1 MQHLISPFAD
11 ANKTLAQI
19 SANPRLQELT
29 YEFCTKFG
37 VKAHHHDHQLS
48 RDFILLVTDSGLPA
62 GKLRVDK
69 DSEGDFYIYTA
80 SHISKSRSSTRSGRD
95 TRDASKI
102 KDLLR
107 VVINNGEEPNDVR
120 LYDAYSGGL
129 NYAFRQTK
137 RHSAPSIHVSSDLT
151 IAMIEGIL
159 KINEQ
164 NLTNRMKDINN
175 LYVEYTNKLKTMRDE
190 RATHNRFIS
199 GSTVIGI
206 HKNMTSDMGKPFYLV
221 GEATWD
227 SGADKTFIT
236 KKLVRHASLSEVP
249 ELVSDVA
256 IIRTYFETHKDGSN
270 LAGNELGVAMQDQYF
285 YDIDIS
291 VGYVDRQVF
300 WVLIPKTAP

>member
-1 MQHLISPFAD
+1 
-11 ANKTLAQI
+11 
-19 SANPRLQELT
+19 
-29 YEFCTKFG
+29 
-37 VKAHHHDHQLS
+37 
-48 RDFILLVTDSGLPA
+48 VTDSGLPA
-62 GKLRVDK
+62 GKLTVNK
-69 DSEGDFYIYTA
+69 DSEGDYYIYTA
-80 SHISKSRSSTRSGRD
+80 SHISKARSSTRTGRD
-95 TRDASKI
+95 ARDASKI

-107 VVINNGEEPNDVR
+107 VVINNGEQPKDER
-120 LYDAYSGGL
+120 LYEVYVGGL

-137 RHSAPSIHVSSDLT
+137 SNSRPSIQVSSDLT

-164 NLTNRMKDINN
+164 NLTNRMTDINN
-175 LYVEYTNKLKTMRDE
+175 IYAAYTQDVKKMRDTNV
-190 RATHNRFIS
+190 THKRFTS

-206 HKNMTSDMGKPFYLV
+206 HKNMTLVDGKPFYLV

-227 SGADKTFIT
+227 SNTEKSSIT

-249 ELVSDVA
+249 ELVSDIA
-256 IIRTYFETHKDGSN
+256 IIRTYFETHKDGAS
-270 LAGNELGVAMQDQYF
+270 LDSNELGIGMQDRYF

>member
-1 MQHLISPFAD
+1 MQHLISQFAD

-19 SANPRLQELT
+19 SANQRLQELT

-37 VKAHHHDHQLS
+37 VKAHHHGGVVPQNS
-48 RDFILLVTDSGLPA
+48 ILLVTDSGLPA
-62 GKLRVDK
+62 GKLNVSK
-69 DSEGDFYIYTA
+69 DSEGDYYIYTA
-80 SHISKSRSSTRSGRD
+80 PHISKSRSSTRTGRD
-95 TRDASKI
+95 SRDASKI

-107 VVINNGEEPNDVR
+107 VVANNGEQPNDAR
-120 LYDAYSGGL
+120 LYESYSGGL

-137 RHSAPSIHVSSDLT
+137 SHSTPSIHVSSDLT

-164 NLTNRMKDINN
+164 NLTNRMEDINN
-175 LYVEYTNKLKTMRDE
+175 LYAAYTNDLKRMRDTNV
-190 RATHNRFIS
+190 THKRFTS

-206 HKNMTSDMGKPFYLV
+206 HKSMTDIDGKPFYLV

-227 SGADKTFIT
+227 SGVDKTTIT
-236 KKLVRHASLSEVP
+236 KNLVRHASLSEVP
-249 ELVSDVA
+249 ELVSDIA
-256 IIRTYFETHKDGSN
+256 IIRTYFETHKQGAN
-270 LAGNELGVAMQDQYF
+270 LDGNELGVAMQDQYF

>member
-11 ANKTLAQI
+11 ATKTLAQI

-29 YEFCTKFG
+29 YEFCTKFF
-37 VKAHHHDHQLS
+37 VKAHHHGGLPNNQ
-48 RDFILLVTDSGLPA
+48 ILLVTDSGLPA
-62 GKLRVDK
+62 GKLSVSK
-69 DSEGDFYIYTA
+69 DSEGDYYIYTA
-80 SHISKSRSSTRSGRD
+80 PFISKSRSSTRTGRD
-95 TRDASKI
+95 SRDASKI

-107 VVINNGEEPNDVR
+107 VVINNGEQPSDAK
-120 LYDAYSGGL
+120 LYESYSGGL

-164 NLTNRMKDINN
+164 NLTNRMQDVNN
-175 LYVEYTNKLKTMRDE
+175 LYTEYTDKLKTMRDE

-227 SGADKTFIT
+227 SGADRTKIT
-236 KKLVRHASLSEVP
+236 KNLVRHASLSEVP
-249 ELVSDVA
+249 ELVSDIA
-256 IIRTYFETHKDGSN
+256 IIRTYFETHKQGAN
-270 LAGNELGVAMQDQYF
+270 LDGNELGVAMQDQYF